1 MVPIHQD
8 AEDDD
13 SDLQEDGAD
22 DEVVFLVQHVLPQQD
37 PNTKRSRKW

>member
-13 SDLQEDGAD
+13 PDLQEDGAN
-22 DEVVFLVQHVLPQQD
+22 DEVVLLVQLVPPHQD
-37 PNTKRSRKW
+37 PNTNGR

>member
-13 SDLQEDGAD
+13 PDLQEDGAD
-22 DEVVFLVQHVLPQQD
+22 DQIVFLVKLVLPHQY
-37 PNTKRSRKW
+37 PNTNGCRKG

>member
-13 SDLQEDGAD
+13 PDLQEDGAD
-22 DEVVFLVQHVLPQQD
+22 DQVVLCVQLGPPQ
-37 PNTKRSRKW
+37 